1 MEPCARVNRNALGDM
16 EPQKAVW
23 WLPLLLPSPL
33 VLLLLLPQNFN
44 KQIDFKI
51 ICRPFWQL
59 MKVHIL
65 PVRDGVSMRRTYRL
79 LAENKYHYDCE
90 GVEKED
96 TVANILVGG

>member
-59 MKVHIL
+59 MKVYCQL
-65 PVRDGVSMRRTYRL
+65 EMGFL
-79 LAENKYHYDCE
+79 C
-90 GVEKED
+90 VELIDYSLK
-96 TVANILVGG
+96 TNITKTARE

>member
-16 EPQKAVW
+16 EPQ
-23 WLPLLLPSPL
+23 PLLLPCL

-65 PVRDGVSMRRTYRL
+65 PVRDGVSMHRTYRL
-79 LAENKYHYDCE
+79 LAENKYH
-90 GVEKED
+90 
-96 TVANILVGG
+96 